1 MTVRSVRAD
10 TEHIPCVIILDH
22 HPADSRTE
30 IAEDQKTIQTLT
42 SRMGTG
48 GGNVPMILE
57 PYTLEKE
64 RLRKEDM
71 CELNKTETHSIAY
84 TLKVRGG
91 GRHLYEI
98 KRQERNSWERSVDTD

>member
-48 GGNVPMILE
+48 GGNVPMILVTRNE
-57 PYTLEKE
+57 QHKSVVINSSGNDIAGTIDSHYYLGCGSRGGIEREFIAYEITSAHKE
-64 RLRKEDM
+64 R
-71 CELNKTETHSIAY
+71 
-84 TLKVRGG
+84 
-91 GRHLYEI
+91 
-98 KRQERNSWERSVDTD
+98 

>member
-22 HPADSRTE
+22 HPADSRTD
-30 IAEDQKTIQTLT
+30 IAEDQQTIQTLT

-57 PYTLEKE
+57 QLAT
-64 RLRKEDM
+64 EDD
-71 CELNKTETHSIAY
+71 ESKLSDKGGQSAAY
-84 TLKVRGG
+84 TLKIRGG
-91 GRHLYEI
+91 GWTLTQNRTARKEQRGKEH
-98 KRQERNSWERSVDTD
+98 